1 LDGTVLACRASQFF
15 RTTEPTD
22 SRVALSAILI
32 EPGESMRAERVV
44 AALFLLA
51 VPAVSFAV
59 ADDTTLL
66 PEPETLALFAGAGV
80 AWAIV
85 HWLKRK

>member
-1 LDGTVLACRASQFF
+1 
-15 RTTEPTD
+15 
-22 SRVALSAILI
+22 
-32 EPGESMRAERVV
+32 MRAERVV